1 MEYDLYIQ
9 SGVNNS
15 YPREVMMYD
24 PSSGDEFPDWL
35 TEVLTVFK
43 VDENG
48 NNKYFTSNNKG
59 DNITQ
64 YYINTGGS
72 IIVKGDDL
80 IIGSSDGKGHTTMV
94 GSINKEKFEL
104 LYIKKLSIINK
115 VIKWIKEA
123 YYSLVQ

>member
-1 MEYDLYIQ
+1 MEYDVYIQ
-9 SGVNNS
+9 SGVNNN
-15 YPREVMMYD
+15 YPKEVMMYD
-24 PSSGDEFPDWL
+24 PSSSDDLPDWL

-43 VDENG
+43 VDEDG

-72 IIVKGDDL
+72 IIVKEDDL
-80 IIGSSDGKGHTTMV
+80 IIGSSDRNGHTTMV

-104 LYIKKLSIINK
+104 LYTKKLSLINK
-115 VIKWIKEA
+115 IVKWIKK
-123 YYSLVQ
+123 VF